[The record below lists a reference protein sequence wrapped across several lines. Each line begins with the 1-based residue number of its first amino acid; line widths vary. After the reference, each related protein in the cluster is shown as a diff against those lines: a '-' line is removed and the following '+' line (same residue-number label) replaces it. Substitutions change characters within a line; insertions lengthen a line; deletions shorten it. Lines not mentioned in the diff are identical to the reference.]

1 MILKCWQSS
10 FLICFFSFADILL
23 LYIHK
28 ENSPFT
34 SLVKAHS
41 DHLNSYV
48 SCNFVDT
55 KDIRQNP
62 NPSEWLASQMKNCH
76 VLVYVSPLMRRYLLN
91 EEPFSNNAY
100 HTTVVETVK
109 NLTSPCMLKGR
120 TRKAF
125 ILPGCFDG
133 DAEAARKLAKRFKL
147 PCHLVVQQK
156 KPGPDHE
163 VELNSSCE
171 LLHQILGTRMCP
183 CLTCFACVDSTATTE
198 ALLDAVQELS
208 LDETLVRENQQS
220 GELPV
225 HLANPEQVPFLD
237 ASMSGLGFF
246 SSPDSPYVSIGV
258 DEPTEA
264 NFSYEDDKD
273 KDSVSFI
280 QPEDIRFSLGSQLSL
295 ENVEE
300 NLGRLN
306 RKNDW

>member
-1 MILKCWQSS
+1 MILKCRQSS

-91 EEPFSNNAY
+91 DEPFNNNSY
-100 HTTVVETVK
+100 HTTVVKTVK
-109 NLTSPCMLKGR
+109 NLTSPGMLKGR

-133 DAEAARKLAKRFKL
+133 DAEAARKLAKRFIQIS
-147 PCHLVVQQK
+147 PFCQVQQK
-156 KPGPDHE
+156 K
-163 VELNSSCE
+163 NK
-171 LLHQILGTRMCP
+171 TKKR
-183 CLTCFACVDSTATTE
+183 
-198 ALLDAVQELS
+198 QESRLQ
-208 LDETLVRENQQS
+208 LV
-220 GELPV
+220 
-225 HLANPEQVPFLD
+225 PEQNRP
-237 ASMSGLGFF
+237 AF
-246 SSPDSPYVSIGV
+246 SI
-258 DEPTEA
+258 
-264 NFSYEDDKD
+264 
-273 KDSVSFI
+273 
-280 QPEDIRFSLGSQLSL
+280 
-295 ENVEE
+295 
-300 NLGRLN
+300 
-306 RKNDW
+306 